1 MSSIQF
7 SYPQMNGTLDET
19 NKKIAIDN
27 NGGSYFDLTYT
38 VGGTTT
44 VLHFIPKIISFM
56 DGETDY
62 MIIEHNNNSGKTLKI
77 RFKISQS
84 SGASEITVNNIY
96 IDKLIGDG
104 LEDKTLNFTEK
115 SLNVGLSNTKEYTI
129 DFSICGSIP
138 IKTVDEKF
146 KGGTFVSDAANI
158 IKDGITNISIPLT
171 ATTFMTDEIVCDEGT
186 NNSTNNSTNTT
197 KTYEG
202 KVAGNVGLSFGIGLL
217 ILTLVVWG
225 VTSLNFKY
233 KVNTGLFD
241 WGMDFDQKAYT
252 VIFILMFLLSVS
264 CFMAYGGV
272 LTWGGLLEGE
282 TPEQRDTK
290 LTALLSTAIISLLIF
305 VFMVGYKMIVMT
317 EKTAVANL

>member
-1 MSSIQF
+1 MSIQF
-7 SYPQMNGTLDET
+7 SYPQMSGTLDET

-44 VLHFIPKIISFM
+44 VLHFIPKRISFI

-62 MIIEHNNNSGKTLKI
+62 MIIEHTNNSGKTLKI

-104 LEDKTLNFTEK
+104 LESDTMNFTEK
-115 SLNVGLSNTKEYTI
+115 ALNVGLSNTTEYTI

-138 IKTVDEKF
+138 IKTIAENF
-146 KGGTFVSDAANI
+146 KGGTFVSNTANI
-158 IKDGITNISIPLT
+158 IKDGNTNISIPLT

-186 NNSTNNSTNTT
+186 NNSTNTT
-197 KTYEG
+197 KTYEA

-225 VTSLNFKY
+225 VTSLTFKY
-233 KVNTGLFD
+233 KANIGLFH
-241 WGMDFDQKAYT
+241 WGEGMEQVAYT
-252 VIFILMFLLSVS
+252 VIFIVMFLLSVS

-272 LTWGGLLEGE
+272 LTWGGGLLEGE
-282 TPEQRDTK
+282 TTEQRDTK

-317 EKTAVANL
+317 EKQ